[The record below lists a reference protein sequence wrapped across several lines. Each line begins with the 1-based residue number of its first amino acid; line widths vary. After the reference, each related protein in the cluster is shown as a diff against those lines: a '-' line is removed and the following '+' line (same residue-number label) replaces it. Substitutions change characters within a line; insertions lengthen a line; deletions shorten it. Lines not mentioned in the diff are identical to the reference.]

1 MPTVAKPD
9 EIADAPNAP
18 TLDDKTMPIKKTAES
33 KVSLDADAVPA
44 RSVPHPHAAHSRP
57 SVPRQ
62 RVAQR
67 RLALAQ
73 CVAVLSGLRYA
84 WPKASFVLLIG

>member
-9 EIADAPNAP
+9 EIADVLNAP
-18 TLDDKTMPIKKTAES
+18 ALDDKTTPIKKTAES
-33 KVSLDADAVPA
+33 KVSLDADAVPV
-44 RSVPHPHAAHSRP
+44 RSVPHPHAAHSKP
-57 SVPRQ
+57 SLPRQ

-73 CVAVLSGLRYA
+73 CVAVLSGLRSA
-84 WPKASFVLLIG
+84 

>member
-9 EIADAPNAP
+9 EIADALNAP
-18 TLDDKTMPIKKTAES
+18 TLDDKTTPIKKMAES
-33 KVSLDADAVPA
+33 KVSLDADAVLV
-44 RSVPHPHAAHSRP
+44 RSVPHLHAAHSRP

-62 RVAQR
+62 RVPQR